1 MPEDGK
7 YWDQAE
13 YVGRATLYE
22 RMCNFYDTHSP
33 DIFCTMGNGHVNKL
47 SHIYAD
53 EEPALWCALYAK
65 YGVPAAAQIW
75 HTCDLAED
83 EDYTAEELDAIQAAR
98 AAEVAANVTRGKRNG
113 KPTLQSL
120 GSSAM
125 RLEARLRLVFA
136 SVDAAKAED
145 AKALAAMY
153 HDEVAKLRAVLQAKY
168 GVDIMDAAYTPHIDV
183 MINALHFTAAL
194 QVEGVKRAARKRTRP
209 FALVLRARLLRKK
222 HSAAVAPAGRTRT
235 RRGAIALN
243 AEQLAAIESTFSAEA
258 QAREKELFLEKSKR
272 KRMLERRLAR
282 RKKKTAGGLASPTTD
297 AAAASDAAEDET
309 HAQID
314 LLTEEAARALL
325 EAKRQLEESR
335 KVCLERLAKRRKI
348 KLDSI

>member
-7 YWDQAE
+7 YWDKEE
-13 YVGRATLYE
+13 YVERATLYE
-22 RMCNFYDTHSP
+22 RMCNFYDTYSP

-65 YGVPAAAQIW
+65 YGVSEAAQIW
-75 HTCDLAED
+75 HTCDLDED
-83 EDYTAEELDAIQAAR
+83 EDYTAEELDAIHAAR
-98 AAEVAANVTRGKRNG
+98 AAEVAANATRGKRNG

-120 GSSAM
+120 GSSTM

-136 SVDAAKAED
+136 SVDAANAED
-145 AKALAAMY
+145 AKVLAAMY

-194 QVEGVKRAARKRTRP
+194 QVAGAARTAKKRTRP

-222 HSAAVAPAGRTRT
+222 QSAAVAPATRTRT
-235 RRGAIALN
+235 RRGGVTLD
-243 AEQLAAIESTFSAEA
+243 AEQLAVIESTFSAEA
-258 QAREKELFLEKSKR
+258 IAREKELFLEKSKR

-282 RKKKTAGGLASPTTD
+282 RKKKAAGGLASPSTD
-297 AAAASDAAEDET
+297 TAAVSDAADDET

-314 LLTEEAARALL
+314 LLTEEAAQAQV
-325 EAKRQLEESR
+325 EAKRQLEASR